1 MLLPVSDNVDEMW
14 SLFEETLTAAIEQFV
29 PRSVTVRN
37 NKNHI
42 ISCIYL
48 RVKYSS

>member
-29 PRSVTVRN
+29 FRSVIIIIIITVN
-37 NKNHI
+37 
-42 ISCIYL
+42 L
-48 RVKYSS
+48 YSTFL

>member
-29 PRSVTVRN
+29 PRSV
-37 NKNHI
+37 I
-42 ISCIYL
+42 IMFGVVLPGAVIRYTL
-48 RVKYSS
+48 VL